1 MSLNILETLLSVL
14 PVIVIPLISV
24 ILKYFTDALS
34 EQKTKTETKDI
45 RLFIDKAKQGNIDEI
60 PSEIVNQVELF
71 WIKTRDRAQ
80 YETDDKHTRI
90 RCFELLDNARVMIET
105 AKTSKNVKSIDTS
118 YEIIKYADTIINSLY
133 SSKYYAAGLLTI
145 FVLALIT
152 ISSVTWN
159 RWNEFLEI
167 VVLGVPLPVLL
178 WGAIGGAT
186 APLYKYLGFRG
197 RFSEDS
203 FKSFILRPFIGI
215 LMGAFIYLVVKSG
228 LIVFGNTPNPEV
240 ANPELLW
247 VFAFIGG
254 FSESLTGKILKLIEG
269 SITNGQTTENTLDE
283 SKLPVVLESTNIT
296 ENEL

>member
-1 MSLNILETLLSVL
+1 MFNALETLLNAL
-14 PVIVIPLISV
+14 PIIIVPFISF
-24 ILKYFTDALS
+24 ILKYFTDKIS
-34 EQKTKTETKDI
+34 EQKTQTETKDI
-45 RLFIDKAKQGNIDEI
+45 KLFIDKAKQENLEEI
-60 PSEIVNQVELF
+60 PVEIINQVELF

-80 YETDDKHTRI
+80 YEVDDKHTRI
-90 RCFELLDNARVMIET
+90 RCFELLDNARAMIET
-105 AKTSKNVKSIDTS
+105 AKNSKNVKSIDAS

-133 SSKYYAAGLLTI
+133 SSKYYAAGLLAI
-145 FVLALIT
+145 FVVALIT

-159 RWNEFLEI
+159 RWDEFLQI
-167 VVLGVPLPVLL
+167 IVLGIPLPVLL

-228 LIVFGNTPNPEV
+228 LIVFGNMPNPQV

-254 FSESLTGKILKLIEG
+254 FSESLTGNVLKLIEG
-269 SITNGQTTENTLDE
+269 SVTNGKNSDTLAENKVILPSEPTNSIEKE
-283 SKLPVVLESTNIT
+283 S
-296 ENEL
+296 

>member
-1 MSLNILETLLSVL
+1 MSLNIFETLLSTL
-14 PVIVIPLISV
+14 PVLFLPIISF
-24 ILKYFTDALS
+24 ILKYVTDKIS
-34 EQKTKTETKDI
+34 EQKTQTETKDI
-45 RLFIDKAKQGNIDEI
+45 RLFIDKAKQENLEEI
-60 PSEIVNQVELF
+60 PVEIVNQVELF

-80 YETDDKHTRI
+80 YEVDDKHTRY
-90 RCFELLDNARVMIET
+90 RCFELLDNARAMIES
-105 AKTSKNVKSIDTS
+105 AKNSKNVKSIDTS
-118 YEIIKYADTIINSLY
+118 YEIIKYADSIINSLY
-133 SSKYYAAGLLTI
+133 SSKYYAVGLLTI
-145 FVLALIT
+145 FVIALIT

-159 RWNEFLEI
+159 RWDEFLQI
-167 VVLGVPLPVLL
+167 IVLGVPLPVLL

-228 LIVFGNTPNPEV
+228 LIVFGNMPNPQV

-254 FSESLTGKILKLIEG
+254 FSESLTGNVLRLIEG
-269 SITNGQTTENTLDE
+269 SVANNKNSNTPTENKAVLTPEPINEIEKE
-283 SKLPVVLESTNIT
+283 S
-296 ENEL
+296 